1 MTAAFIIVLLGAGWA
16 LFGGLLLVFVGLT
29 FGRGADLARG
39 IAWFFI
45 LSGLLVLS
53 LAIGWGVALWVILVF
68 VLLMARAQHLQA
80 ERTSLLWM
88 LVVAAEKQIPL
99 GPAVEAVA
107 WEFGGA
113 MARRARQL
121 AGRLARGYTL
131 EQAVS
136 ALRALPPESELA
148 IRVGSQTQRLG
159 KALREAIDTRTNF
172 QPLWNTLAGRT
183 YYIAV
188 ILFAILATLLF
199 IEIKLEPAFRK
210 IMFDPGI
217 DSPDPQFEWMTI
229 LVASM
234 SQNPACRLVVILLQ
248 LFFIYGSLAAMG
260 LVPFPWASRRLAAA
274 TVLKSLAIAM
284 ESGWP
289 ITRALLL
296 LQHVYPR
303 WRIRARLRR
312 SLRDVETGIDWRQA
326 LRLQGLLKQAEVV
339 LLESAQRAGNLPW
352 ACREV
357 GLAIERRFIN
367 RCQSLLQAT
376 LPWLILFLGILV
388 LFVALSVLIPIATL
402 IRFNI

>member
-1 MTAAFIIVLLGAGWA
+1 
-16 LFGGLLLVFVGLT
+16 
-29 FGRGADLARG
+29 
-39 IAWFFI
+39 
-45 LSGLLVLS
+45 
-53 LAIGWGVALWVILVF
+53 
-68 VLLMARAQHLQA
+68 
-80 ERTSLLWM
+80 
-88 LVVAAEKQIPL
+88 
-99 GPAVEAVA
+99 
-107 WEFGGA
+107 